1 MGYLIMSK
9 RYEIKFYVGTG
20 FDTHGVAIQ
29 VAPALIELA
38 ENKLCEF
45 FGGGTVYQHSGL
57 WQDSVGPVVRE
68 PGITLVSV
76 VTSEQV
82 QSVTLVARYL
92 KALFDQNCVLVTRS
106 EVYAE
111 FI

>member
-1 MGYLIMSK
+1 MNK

-57 WQDSVGPVVRE
+57 WQDSEGPVVRE
-68 PGITLVSV
+68 AG
-76 VTSEQV
+76 
-82 QSVTLVARYL
+82 VTLVTVVTEVQLPHIRSVAVYL
-92 KALFDQNCVLVTRS
+92 RELFNQNCVLVTKTKI
-106 EVYAE
+106 EAE

>member
-1 MGYLIMSK
+1 MEK

-20 FDTHGVAIQ
+20 FDQHGVAIQ
-29 VAPALIELA
+29 AAPAFIELA
-38 ENKLCEF
+38 ERKLCEF

-57 WQDSVGPVVRE
+57 WQDSVGPVVKE

-76 VTSEQV
+76 VTDDQLQHV
-82 QSVTLVARYL
+82 RPVACYL
-92 KALFDQNCVLVTRS
+92 KGIFDQNCVLVTRS
-106 EVYAE
+106 EIFAE